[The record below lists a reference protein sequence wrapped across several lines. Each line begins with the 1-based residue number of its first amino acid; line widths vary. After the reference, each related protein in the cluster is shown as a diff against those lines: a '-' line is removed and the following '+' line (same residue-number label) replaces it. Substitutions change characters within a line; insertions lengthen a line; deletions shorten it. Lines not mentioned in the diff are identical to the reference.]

1 MKQDWWHVYV
11 NEDFLVSIN
20 GFETAMEAFQYFKKD
35 TNNTYTITQTK
46 KEIEDK
52 KYVEPVKWRDI
63 ISSSRNI

>member
-35 TNNTYTITQTK
+35 TNNTYTITQVK
-46 KEIEDK
+46 KESEDK
-52 KYVEPVKWRDI
+52 KDVEPVKWRDI
-63 ISSSRNI
+63 ISNSRNI